1 MKCKKCGKT
10 IPDDS
15 NFCQHCRT
23 PIKDVGL
30 LPEKNVSA
38 GGITCPKC
46 GSYDLQVVANV
57 TAQGVNGKKMCCG
70 TSAVSSGCCG
80 LSALTGGA
88 TGGATGVL
96 GTGLLGGI
104 CSMALCNPFI
114 ALITMPLA
122 GLAGLGCAA
131 TGAATTAATTSAASA
146 MTGAAAGASIG
157 MHRAGETQT
166 EHLWVCRHCGQKFK
180 V

>member
-70 TSAVSSGCCG
+70 TSAGSS
-80 LSALTGGA
+80 
-88 TGGATGVL
+88 GGATGVL
-96 GTGLLGGI
+96 GTGLLGSI
-104 CSMALCNPFI
+104 CSVALCNPFI